1 MDLEASRLEP
11 ILMASVRTFEGT
23 VENGQ
28 IRLRDNVILPEKATV
43 YVVVPEMLPEQ
54 PAQIWSPR
62 LAHPA
67 EAKDF
72 SKVVLEAEGDARL

>member
-1 MDLEASRLEP
+1 
-11 ILMASVRTFEGT
+11 MASVRTFEGT

-28 IRLRDNVILPEKATV
+28 IRLRDNVTLPEKATV
-43 YVVVPEMLPEQ
+43 YVVVPEMHPEQ
-54 PAQIWSPR
+54 PARIWSPR

-72 SKVVLEAEGDARL
+72 TKVVLEAEGDARL

>member
-1 MDLEASRLEP
+1 
-11 ILMASVRTFEGT
+11 MAIVRTFEGT

-28 IRLRDNVILPEKATV
+28 IRLRDNVTLPEKTTV
-43 YVVVPEMLPEQ
+43 YVVVPEMLPDY
-54 PAQIWSPR
+54 PPRIWSPR

-72 SKVVLEAEGDARL
+72 SKVVLEAEGDARV